1 LVIVF
6 FREFLGLMD
15 KSSVKLK
22 STLFICL
29 TSLFSIIFVIL
40 FLSFIDL
47 TIQQVINKNILSIAF
62 FCIALLSAFFF
73 ISHLLI
79 RIVLQPILGLSAF
92 TQKIKETK
100 DYSLRIKLSGG
111 IELSTIGKNI
121 NEMLES
127 LYADSELNR
136 LNTSRLMK
144 AQESLGRMARYDT
157 LTGLPN
163 RKYFMEILERAL
175 SQSRR
180 SDKNIALMFFDLDG
194 FRAVN
199 DTYGHKVGD
208 TLLIEAGNR
217 ARRLLR
223 QGDLIARQGGDE
235 FLILLYNDPDEVT
248 VNEIAKRLAVE
259 LSLPYIIESWELVV
273 SASIGI
279 TVASDSDFDIK
290 EFIGNVNIA
299 MYRSK
304 DSGPG
309 KYTVFAPYMKEEKKR
324 RLDIANA
331 LSQALSKNEFHLVY
345 QAKVDPKIK
354 VVGYE
359 ALIRWN
365 SESLGVVPPDE
376 FIQIAEQS
384 GKISL
389 ITFWVLER
397 LCKDMYTFVSQHD
410 EHIKLSFNLSAL
422 DLKDPQLSSK
432 IELMLKKY
440 NVNGRNIEIEVTESV
455 YLENFDSANAFFEA
469 MVKLNCSIALDDF
482 GTGYS
487 SLSYLTQINIDTLK
501 IDKQFIDHLAQ
512 SSKSMLVTKA
522 IIEMSKQLG
531 LNVCAEG
538 VETEEQ
544 AVLLKD
550 SGCHQL
556 QGYLYSKPA
565 SIGQLFLQNE
575 I

>member
-1 LVIVF
+1 
-6 FREFLGLMD
+6 MD

-22 STLFICL
+22 SVLFIFL
-29 TSLFSIIFVIL
+29 ISLFSIIFVII
-40 FLSFIDL
+40 FLSYVDL

-62 FCIALLSAFFF
+62 FCIALLSVFFF
-73 ISHLLI
+73 MSHLFI

-92 TQKIKETK
+92 TQKVKETK

-304 DSGPG
+304 DSGLG

-345 QAKVDPKIK
+345 QAKVDSKIK

-432 IELMLKKY
+432 IELMLNKY

-469 MVKLNCSIALDDF
+469 MAKLNCSIALDDF

-512 SSKSMLVTKA
+512 SSKSMFVTKA

-544 AVLLKD
+544 AALLKD

-556 QGYLYSKPA
+556 QGYLYSRPMP
-565 SIGQLFLQNE
+565 IGQLFLQNE